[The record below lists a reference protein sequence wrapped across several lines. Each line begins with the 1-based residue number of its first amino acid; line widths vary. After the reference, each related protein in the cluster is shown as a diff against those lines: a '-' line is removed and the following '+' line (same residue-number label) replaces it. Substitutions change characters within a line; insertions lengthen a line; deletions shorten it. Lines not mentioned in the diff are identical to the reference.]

1 MNTLQWIPIRA
12 REGIEEV
19 GKTQGKQSD
28 KMSKGIA
35 SEDPYQE
42 RGGMVCLI
50 LDLRSLSVVF
60 KKLLVT

>member
-1 MNTLQWIPIRA
+1 M
-12 REGIEEV
+12 
-19 GKTQGKQSD
+19 GKTHGKQSN
-28 KMSKGIA
+28 KMSKSIA